1 MASMKVR
8 VVNPYMGESEETMT
22 LGDNTYKHTHQYTET
37 IEITHERQN
46 FRLYWDDDR
55 NALKI
60 IDESNN
66 GTLCVIPST
75 ANGIFIKS
83 VRQ

>member
-1 MASMKVR
+1 MATMKVR
-8 VVNPYMGESEETMT
+8 AVNPYMGESEETMV
-22 LGDNTYKHTHQYTET
+22 LSDNTYKHTHQHTET

-46 FRLYWDDDR
+46 FRLYWDDNR

-66 GTLCVIPST
+66 GTLCVFPST
-75 ANGIFIKS
+75 ANGILVKS
-83 VRQ
+83 VKQ